1 MYYQSTSTISR
12 QALLQLQAHHGILCI
27 VYSLKQKTYTPS
39 VVEIVEH
46 DIAPYC
52 KPSLFEISDAVNRCV
67 FANICGRDAV
77 LVRAQ
82 SKASRRFILG

>member
-1 MYYQSTSTISR
+1 VRSSQPE
-12 QALLQLQAHHGILCI
+12 AEE
-27 VYSLKQKTYTPS
+27 TYKPS
-39 VVEIVEH
+39 VQEIFERGV
-46 DIAPYC
+46 APYC

>member
-1 MYYQSTSTISR
+1 VRSSQPEAEGT
-12 QALLQLQAHHGILCI
+12 H
-27 VYSLKQKTYTPS
+27 KPS
-39 VVEIVEH
+39 VQEIFESG
-46 DIAPYC
+46 IAPYR